1 MRRASMNDL
10 GKICFPLVCFLT
22 LALFCDVATA
32 CPTCKE
38 GMHNQS
44 ASAFAMSILFMMSMP
59 FLILGGWVFAIYRM
73 RKNMLHLDT
82 SDAIVS

>member
-1 MRRASMNDL
+1 MNAL
-10 GKICFPLVCFLT
+10 IKICFPLVCFLT
-22 LALFCDVATA
+22 CGLLCDLVVA

-59 FLILGGWVFAIYRM
+59 FLILAGWVFAICRM
-73 RKNMLHLDT
+73 RKNMLEVDASDYLD
-82 SDAIVS
+82 D